1 MAVLTNIVVAE
12 ADLLKVRPDINDYLK
27 YEGQSLDDVIETAK
41 RTVYRE
47 IKEHE
52 QNLYP
57 GYTDAEIESRVENVK
72 DYENEQ
78 ALKDRIALIA
88 VAELL
93 SMNQMVDQ
101 ADFYLMRAKKVPL
114 HYWVDVNTDSII
126 GDSEERTKR
135 KVIFGR

>member
-1 MAVLTNIVVAE
+1 MAILENIVVTE
-12 ADLLKVRPDINDYLK
+12 AVLLEVRPDINDYLK
-27 YEGQSLDDVIETAK
+27 YEEQSLDDVIQIAK

-57 GYTDAEIESRVENVK
+57 GYTDAEIESRLQKVK

-88 VAELL
+88 IAELM
-93 SMNQMVDQ
+93 SMNQIIDQ
-101 ADFYLMRAKKVPL
+101 ADFYLIKARKIPL
-114 HYWVDVNTDSII
+114 HYWVDVDNDSKVS
-126 GDSEERTKR
+126 DSENRTKR
-135 KVIFGR
+135 SIIFGR